1 MEPREATR
9 SGPHGG
15 RLIPAPASGWLMH
28 RLNPDPEE
36 KEPDMTLTLRRRVL
50 MWNECVRF
58 ASTVSGTGSRP
69 KSRLNI
75 VGHSR

>member
-1 MEPREATR
+1 
-9 SGPHGG
+9 
-15 RLIPAPASGWLMH
+15 MH